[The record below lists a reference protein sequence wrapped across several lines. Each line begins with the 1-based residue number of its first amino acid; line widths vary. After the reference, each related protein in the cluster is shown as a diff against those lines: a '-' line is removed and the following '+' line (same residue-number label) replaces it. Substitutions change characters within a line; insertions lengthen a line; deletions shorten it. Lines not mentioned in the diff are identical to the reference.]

1 MSFLTTIFDCVE
13 NHAIKK
19 MGGYRKAAQIRSNI
33 ALLHE
38 MQDSG
43 MHYNDFIEEEEYA
56 TTYVP
61 LETLLKPKKK
71 KSVEVD
77 MTGEKPE

>member
-1 MSFLTTIFDCVE
+1 MSFVTTICDCIE
-13 NHAIKK
+13 NKAIRQ

-38 MQDSG
+38 MQSSG
-43 MHYNDFIEEEEYA
+43 AHYNDFIEDEDYA

-71 KSVEVD
+71 SSTEVD
-77 MTGEKPE
+77 MTQTP

>member
-1 MSFLTTIFDCVE
+1 
-13 NHAIKK
+13 
-19 MGGYRKAAQIRSNI
+19 
-33 ALLHE
+33 
-38 MQDSG
+38 

-77 MTGEKPE
+77 MTGVETP